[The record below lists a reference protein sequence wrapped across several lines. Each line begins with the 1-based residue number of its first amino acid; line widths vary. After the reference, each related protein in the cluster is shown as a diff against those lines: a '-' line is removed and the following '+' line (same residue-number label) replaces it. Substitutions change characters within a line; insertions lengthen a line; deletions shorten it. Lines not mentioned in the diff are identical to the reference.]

1 MTMLLYNVTIG
12 IDKDLEAEWLAWMK
26 SHYLPEAMKSNAF
39 ITYKLY
45 KVLTHEDES
54 TVSYS
59 VQYFSDDIQKIVN
72 FLNDEGKILN
82 ENLRA
87 KYKDRHVAFN
97 TLLEEQ

>member
-1 MTMLLYNVTIG
+1 MLLYNVTIG
-12 IDKDLEAEWLAWMK
+12 IDKEIESEWLLWMK
-26 SHYLPEAMKSNAF
+26 SYYLPEAMKSNAF
-39 ITYKLY
+39 ISYRFY

-59 VQYFSDDIQKIVN
+59 VQYFSDDIQKIIHY
-72 FLNDEGKILN
+72 LNNDGKILS
-82 ENLRA
+82 ESLRA